1 MSQAPLQVCH
11 SGGSDVY
18 VSGYKTVYPLPTD
31 FGPEDGDTSDEDFVG
46 SDDDDDEEEE
56 EEDEV
61 APLTTAVPP
70 PLRLTPSIVRTPQHT
85 VSHGIVAVTVEG
97 TLRLCADTL

>member
-18 VSGYKTVYPLPTD
+18 VSGYKTVYPLSAD
-31 FGPEDGDTSDEDFVG
+31 FGPDDEDTSDEDFTG
-46 SDDDDDEEEE
+46 TDEDDADEE

-61 APLTTAVPP
+61 ASLT
-70 PLRLTPSIVRTPQHT
+70 IT
-85 VSHGIVAVTVEG
+85 VSPLLTASIGRS
-97 TLRLCADTL
+97 L